1 MSLREPRIGPL
12 NHAVWAGACA
22 VKAIN
27 GKLRVARFV
36 LGFAALYAFC
46 IVPGAAGAGE
56 IEGGL
61 ELEKVADLVNVI
73 VAANREAYSQA
84 VVNRLMVQEKVIRAD
99 EQYAKKR
106 ALLLPAHFFRAVAEI
121 AGRKDSRAV
130 YSLQS
135 FWSIRPQNLPKSE
148 IEKVALAKVLGGTA
162 HFYGTETAG
171 GSTYFIAAYPDVAT
185 NEACVTCHNN
195 HPESRRHDFVIG
207 DVMGGVVVRIPMGE
221 DNGGAAADA
230 GANRSTKMSYRDV
243 AGLVRAIVAA
253 NREAYSTLIVDRLV
267 SQEHVIATD
276 EHYIDKKCLPLPVQL
291 FNLGALLANAK
302 TRTATY
308 GLRSPWPLNGSNL
321 PASDVERNGL
331 AALAAGEDRF
341 FGIEVSGPAKTLVAV
356 YPDRAVGENCV
367 ACHNAHPNSPRK
379 DLKTGD
385 ILGGVV
391 VRIPMSD

>member
-1 MSLREPRIGPL
+1 MALREPRIGPL
-12 NHAVWAGACA
+12 NHAVCAGACA
-22 VKAIN
+22 VKAIT
-27 GKLRVARFV
+27 GKLRVASFV

-73 VAANREAYSQA
+73 VASNREAYSQV
-84 VVNRLMVQEKVIRAD
+84 VVNRLMVQEKVLKAD
-99 EQYAKKR
+99 EQYAKKK
-106 ALLLPAHFFRAVAEI
+106 ALLLPAQFFRAVAEI
-121 AGRKDSRAV
+121 AGKKNSRAV

-135 FWSIRPQNLPKSE
+135 FWSIRPQNFPKSE
-148 IEKVALAKVLGGTA
+148 MEKIGLARVLGGSE

-195 HPESRRHDFVIG
+195 HPESRRQDFAIG
-207 DVMGGVVVRIPMGE
+207 DVMGGVVVRIPLGQ
-221 DNGGAAADA
+221 DIGGAAADA
-230 GANRSTKMSYRDV
+230 GAHRSAKMSYRDV
-243 AGLVRAIVAA
+243 ADLVSAIVAA
-253 NREAYSTLIVDRLV
+253 NREAYSTMIVDRLV

-276 EHYIDKKCLPLPVQL
+276 EHYIEKKCLPLPVQL
-291 FNLGALLANAK
+291 FSLGALLANAK

-308 GLRSPWPLNGSNL
+308 GLRSTRPLNGSNL
-321 PASDVERNGL
+321 PASDVERKGL
-331 AALAAGEDRF
+331 AAVAAGEDRF
-341 FGIEVSGPAKTLVAV
+341 YGIEVSGAAKTLVAV
-356 YPDRAVGENCV
+356 YPDRALGENCV

-391 VRIPMSD
+391 VRIPMSN